1 MNGENNRPELK
12 GVDVAGELKA
22 RGLRVTPQ
30 RALILRLIKAAS
42 GHITADEIYREVN
55 RHLPFTDI
63 STVYRTLDLLEAHGL
78 VRRLVTGQGQTQYE
92 WAHEPHFHLIC
103 ARCGQVENFLDEDLA
118 AAIGRLAAER
128 GYRPAEF
135 HVNVF
140 GLCPNCQEAED
151 AHP

>member
-1 MNGENNRPELK
+1 MNGNNDRPHLK
-12 GVDVAGELKA
+12 GVDVTEELRA

-42 GHITADEIYREVN
+42 GHITADDIYREVN
-55 RHLPFTDI
+55 RLLPFTDI

-92 WAHEPHFHLIC
+92 WAEEPHFHLIC
-103 ARCGQVENFLDEDLA
+103 TRCGRVENFVDGELA
-118 AAIGRLAAER
+118 AAIARLAAGR

-140 GLCPNCQEAED
+140 GLCPNCREAEN

>member
-1 MNGENNRPELK
+1 MNGENNRRQLE
-12 GVDVAGELKA
+12 GVDVASELRA

-30 RALILRLIKAAS
+30 RALILRLLKAAS
-42 GHITADEIYREVN
+42 GHITADDIYRQVS
-55 RHLPFTDI
+55 RLLPFTDI

-78 VRRLVTGQGQTQYE
+78 VRRLVTGQAQTQYE

-103 ARCGQVENFLDEDLA
+103 SRCGQVENFLDEYLA

-140 GLCPNCQEAED
+140 GLCPNCQETED
-151 AHP
+151 AHS